1 MKDFTKQR
9 KVIEFQIDDD
19 VFRAVPVIP
28 ADVMIKFV
36 QRFEDMDPESKKS
49 SENIAALLET
59 LETLLIPDS
68 FKRFRARMGDADA
81 AIDINQVNEVVE
93 WVMGEYGMRPTQS
106 SDPSST
112 GSSDQG
118 SGTSSTGSTRD
129 VVSISSASPQTGS

>member
-1 MKDFTKQR
+1 MKDFTRER
-9 KVIEFQIDDD
+9 KVIEFKIDGD

-68 FKRFRARMGDADA
+68 FKLFRARMGENV
-81 AIDINQVNEVVE
+81 DINQVNEVVE
-93 WVMGEYGMRPTQS
+93 WVMGEYGMRPTQPSEPSSDGS
-106 SDPSST
+106 SDP
-112 GSSDQG
+112 G
-118 SGTSSTGSTRD
+118 SGTGLTESTPD
-129 VVSISSASPQTGS
+129 VVSISSTSPLTAS